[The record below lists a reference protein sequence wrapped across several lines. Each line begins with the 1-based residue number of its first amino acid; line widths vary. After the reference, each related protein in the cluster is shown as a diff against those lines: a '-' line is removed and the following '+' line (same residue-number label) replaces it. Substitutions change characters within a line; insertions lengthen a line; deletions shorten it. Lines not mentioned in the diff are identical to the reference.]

1 MCTHRRDICL
11 LKSRIWLFP
20 TSTDAALPVKNELI
34 QVEKGGVWMKEAV
47 FGSSVS
53 VVLNS
58 EWLNGS
64 QKKKKKG
71 SPHCTSGDL
80 LAPVLWFRFSAL
92 LRGYLVLGFMW
103 NGPLIQNIN
112 RSTLGKSACCIPH
125 PYCTHTRSYPKL
137 KSIGRQTSIILY
149 IIKYLNFF
157 LKCSW
162 SSFCCSA
169 VSSFYISFLQSHVF
183 SPHTQN
189 AWLD

>member
-64 QKKKKKG
+64 QKKKKG

-149 IIKYLNFF
+149 IVNT
-157 LKCSW
+157 W
-162 SSFCCSA
+162 
-169 VSSFYISFLQSHVF
+169 ISFWSVPGAHFVAQLWAASTFPFCKVMCFHHILKT
-183 SPHTQN
+183 P
-189 AWLD
+189 D